1 MSTPSRGPEEGPESQ
16 HAASSEP
23 ADAPAASEPA
33 ETRLDM
39 PAVTDHEDA
48 PAASEPAET
57 RLDMPAVTDHEDAPA
72 EPEPSGALAPEEP
85 EPSGALAPEEMAFA
99 PDTDKPA
106 DTPTVEQT
114 LSDMPVVTEPVAEDK
129 PAFDTLGPAEPVY
142 DTLGPE
148 EPEFD
153 TFAPETPE
161 VAEAVRVAEPNWPPL
176 VRKLTL
182 GQAIVMVTGVLLF
195 IWGFLPWYSDA
206 GGSANA
212 WSTETIPGLL
222 LTATWVPILSLAIVV
237 FIAIKVFGNGFPD
250 SVLGFSWAQLAI
262 VVGFID
268 VLITL
273 GFLVANRSL
282 GSLGSLDLGPGL
294 ILSFITA
301 LVLLGGALLDHLG
314 RGSDFFRT
322 PRPARAAAQRG
333 QGAGGAGGTGAGG
346 PAA

>member
-1 MSTPSRGPEEGPESQ
+1 MSTPSRDPEEGPDSQ
-16 HAASSEP
+16 HAPTSEP
-23 ADAPAASEPA
+23 AGAPGTEAPAGTPAPEAPPASEPA
-33 ETRLDM
+33 ETRLDP
-39 PAVTDHEDA
+39 PAVTDHEN
-48 PAASEPAET
+48 
-57 RLDMPAVTDHEDAPA
+57 TDHEDTAA
-72 EPEPSGALAPEEP
+72 ER
-85 EPSGALAPEEMAFA
+85 EPSGALAPEEMAFV
-99 PDTDKPA
+99 PDREEPA
-106 DTPTVEQT
+106 HDTPAVDQT
-114 LSDMPVVTEPVAEDK
+114 LSDIPVVTEPAAAGT
-129 PAFDTLGPAEPVY
+129 PRFDTLGPEEPAY
-142 DTLGPE
+142 DTLGAG

-153 TFAPETPE
+153 TFAPESPE
-161 VAEAVRVAEPNWPPL
+161 VAEAVREAEPNWPPL
-176 VRKLTL
+176 VRRLTL

-222 LTATWVPILSLAIVV
+222 LTATWVPLLSLAIVV

-294 ILSFITA
+294 ILSFITS
-301 LVLLGGALLDHLG
+301 LVLLGGAVMDHLG
-314 RGSDFFRT
+314 RGADFFSGS
-322 PRPARAAAQRG
+322 PRRVRAPSGPGAA
-333 QGAGGAGGTGAGG
+333 GTGG
-346 PAA
+346 PAV

>member
-1 MSTPSRGPEEGPESQ
+1 MSTPSRGPEEGPDSQ
-16 HAASSEP
+16 HAPSSEP
-23 ADAPAASEPA
+23 ADTPAASDPA

-39 PAVTDHEDA
+39 PAVSDHEDT
-48 PAASEPAET
+48 PAE
-57 RLDMPAVTDHEDAPA
+57 R
-72 EPEPSGALAPEEP
+72 EPY
-85 EPSGALAPEEMAFA
+85 GALAPEEMAFV
-99 PDTDKPA
+99 PEETEEPA
-106 DTPTVEQT
+106 HTPVVEQT
-114 LSDMPVVTEPVAEDK
+114 LSDIPAVTESPAAHE
-129 PAFDTLGPAEPVY
+129 PAFDTLGHEEPGY
-142 DTLGPE
+142 DTLGHE

-161 VAEAVRVAEPNWPPL
+161 VAEAVHEAEPNWPPL

-182 GQAIVMVTGVLLF
+182 GQVIVMVTGVLLF

-250 SVLGFSWAQLAI
+250 TVLGFTWAQLAI

-268 VLITL
+268 VLISL

-301 LVLLGGALLDHLG
+301 LILLGGAVMDHLG
-314 RGSDFFRT
+314 KGADFFSGAPQGRVRA
-322 PRPARAAAQRG
+322 PRGPDAA
-333 QGAGGAGGTGAGG
+333 GAGGR

>member
-1 MSTPSRGPEEGPESQ
+1 MSTPSRDPGEGQDGQHTPSSGPAGAPDAE
-16 HAASSEP
+16 AP
-23 ADAPAASEPA
+23 ADAPAAEAPAANEPA
-33 ETRLDM
+33 ETRFDV
-39 PAVTDHEDA
+39 PTVTDHEDV
-48 PAASEPAET
+48 AAEREPLGT
-57 RLDMPAVTDHEDAPA
+57 
-72 EPEPSGALAPEEP
+72 
-85 EPSGALAPEEMAFA
+85 LAPEEMAFA
-99 PDTDKPA
+99 PDREEPA
-106 DTPTVEQT
+106 DTPAVEQT
-114 LSDMPVVTEPVAEDK
+114 LSDMPVVTEPAAADT
-129 PAFDTLGPAEPVY
+129 PRFDTLGPEEPAY

-148 EPEFD
+148 EPAFD
-153 TFAPETPE
+153 TFAPEDPE
-161 VAEAVRVAEPNWPPL
+161 VAEAIHEAAPNWPPL
-176 VRKLTL
+176 VRRLTL

-222 LTATWVPILSLAIVV
+222 LTATWVPLLSLAIVI

-268 VLITL
+268 VLISL

-294 ILSFITA
+294 ILSFITS
-301 LVLLGGALLDHLG
+301 LVLLGGAVLDHLG
-314 RGSDFFRT
+314 RGSDFFRGGRQ
-322 PRPARAAAQRG
+322 PRVAP
-333 QGAGGAGGTGAGG
+333 GAGAGG

>member
-1 MSTPSRGPEEGPESQ
+1 MSTPSGGPEEGPDSQ
-16 HAASSEP
+16 HVPNSEP
-23 ADAPAASEPA
+23 ADTPAASDPE
-33 ETRLDM
+33 ETRVDT
-39 PAVTDHEDA
+39 PAVADHED
-48 PAASEPAET
+48 T
-57 RLDMPAVTDHEDAPA
+57 PA
-72 EPEPSGALAPEEP
+72 EPLGV
-85 EPSGALAPEEMAFA
+85 LAPEEMAFV
-99 PDTDKPA
+99 PETEEPA
-106 DTPTVEQT
+106 DTPAVEQT
-114 LSDMPVVTEPVAEDK
+114 LSDMPVVTEPVAADE
-129 PAFDTLGPAEPVY
+129 PVFDTLGGQEPAY

-161 VAEAVRVAEPNWPPL
+161 VAEAVRAAEPNWPPL

-182 GQAIVMVTGVLLF
+182 GQAIVIVTGVLLF

-250 SVLGFSWAQLAI
+250 SVLGFTWAQLAI

-268 VLITL
+268 VLISL

-301 LVLLGGALLDHLG
+301 LVLLAGALLDHLG
-314 RGSDFFRT
+314 KGADFFSGAPQSRVGA
-322 PRPARAAAQRG
+322 PPGPGAAGADGRPAA
-333 QGAGGAGGTGAGG
+333 
-346 PAA
+346 

>member
-1 MSTPSRGPEEGPESQ
+1 MSTPSGGPEEGPDSQ
-16 HAASSEP
+16 HVPNSEP
-23 ADAPAASEPA
+23 ADTPAASDPE
-33 ETRLDM
+33 ETRVDT
-39 PAVTDHEDA
+39 PAVADHED
-48 PAASEPAET
+48 T
-57 RLDMPAVTDHEDAPA
+57 PA
-72 EPEPSGALAPEEP
+72 EPLGV
-85 EPSGALAPEEMAFA
+85 LAPEEMAFV
-99 PDTDKPA
+99 PETEEPA
-106 DTPTVEQT
+106 DTPAVEQT
-114 LSDMPVVTEPVAEDK
+114 LSDMPVVTEPVAADE
-129 PAFDTLGPAEPVY
+129 PVFDTLGGQEPAY

-161 VAEAVRVAEPNWPPL
+161 VAEAVRAAEPNWPPL

-182 GQAIVMVTGVLLF
+182 GQAIVIVTGVLLF

-250 SVLGFSWAQLAI
+250 TVLGFTWAQLAI

-268 VLITL
+268 VLISL

-294 ILSFITA
+294 ILSFITS
-301 LVLLGGALLDHLG
+301 LVLLGGAVMDHLG
-314 RGSDFFRT
+314 KGADFFSGAPQR
-322 PRPARAAAQRG
+322 RVRAPGGPGAAG
-333 QGAGGAGGTGAGG
+333 PGG

>member
-1 MSTPSRGPEEGPESQ
+1 MSIPSRDPEEGPDSQ
-16 HAASSEP
+16 HIPSSEP
-23 ADAPAASEPA
+23 AGTPDTAAPADTPAAGEPE
-33 ETRLDM
+33 ETRVDM
-39 PAVTDHEDA
+39 PAVADHEDT
-48 PAASEPAET
+48 PAE
-57 RLDMPAVTDHEDAPA
+57 R
-72 EPEPSGALAPEEP
+72 EPLAPEER
-85 EPSGALAPEEMAFA
+85 EPLGVLAPEETAFA
-99 PDTDKPA
+99 RDTEEPA
-106 DTPTVEQT
+106 GTPAVEQT
-114 LSDMPVVTEPVAEDK
+114 RSDMPVVTEPVAASE
-129 PAFDTLGPAEPVY
+129 PAFDTLGGEEPAY

-148 EPEFD
+148 EPGFD
-153 TFAPETPE
+153 TFAPENPE
-161 VAEAVRVAEPNWPPL
+161 VAEAIHQAAPVWPPL

-182 GQAIVMVTGVLLF
+182 GQAIVLVTGVLLF

-250 SVLGFSWAQLAI
+250 TVLGFTWAQLAI

-268 VLITL
+268 VLISL

-294 ILSFITA
+294 ILSFVTS
-301 LVLLGGALLDHLG
+301 LVLLAGAVMDHLG
-314 RGSDFFRT
+314 RGAEFFRSGRQ
-322 PRPARAAAQRG
+322 PRVRAQGRP
-333 QGAGGAGGTGAGG
+333 GAGGAGGTGAGVG

>member
-1 MSTPSRGPEEGPESQ
+1 MSTPSRDPEEGPDSQ
-16 HAASSEP
+16 HAPTSEP
-23 ADAPAASEPA
+23 AGAPGTEAPAGTPAPEAPAANEPA
-33 ETRLDM
+33 ETRLDT
-39 PAVTDHEDA
+39 PAVTDHEDM
-48 PAASEPAET
+48 AAE
-57 RLDMPAVTDHEDAPA
+57 R
-72 EPEPSGALAPEEP
+72 
-85 EPSGALAPEEMAFA
+85 EPSGALAPEEMAFV
-99 PDTDKPA
+99 PDREEPA
-106 DTPTVEQT
+106 HDTPAVDQT
-114 LSDMPVVTEPVAEDK
+114 LSDIPVETEPAAAGT
-129 PAFDTLGPAEPVY
+129 PRFDTLGPEEPAY
-142 DTLGPE
+142 DTLGAG

-153 TFAPETPE
+153 TFAPESPE
-161 VAEAVRVAEPNWPPL
+161 VAEAVREAEPNWPPL
-176 VRKLTL
+176 VRRLTL

-222 LTATWVPILSLAIVV
+222 LTATWVPLLSLAIVV

-294 ILSFITA
+294 ILSFITS
-301 LVLLGGALLDHLG
+301 LVLLGGAVMDHLG
-314 RGSDFFRT
+314 RGADFFSGS
-322 PRPARAAAQRG
+322 PRRVRAPSGPGAA
-333 QGAGGAGGTGAGG
+333 GTGG
-346 PAA
+346 PAV